1 MKNYTETK
9 IGRIIE
15 EEFDS
20 RMENAVFEYI
30 FDVGANKLKKITEE
44 DILKVEG
51 NALMTADFTQSLVR
65 CVVRI
70 VKECSYAEISK
81 YIRIYLFCEPKVNE
95 LYLYKDYFNRTGF
108 DELLCAL
115 DLGEDDVKKDYLKIY
130 VVVDEDSLE
139 REE

>member
-30 FDVGANKLKKITEE
+30 FDVGAKKLKKITEE

-65 CVVRI
+65 CAVRI

>member
-15 EEFDS
+15 EEFNS
-20 RMENAVFEYI
+20 RMENAVFGYI
-30 FDVGANKLKKITEE
+30 FDVGVNKLKKITEE

-51 NALMTADFTQSLVR
+51 NALMTADFTQALVR
-65 CVVRI
+65 CAVRI
-70 VKECSYAEISK
+70 VKECSYAEIIK

-95 LYLYKDYFNRTGF
+95 LYLYKDYFNRTVF
-108 DELLCAL
+108 DELLCTL
-115 DLGEDDVKKDYLKIY
+115 NLGEDDVKKDYLKIY

-139 REE
+139 SEE

>member
-15 EEFDS
+15 EEFNS
-20 RMENAVFEYI
+20 RMENAVFGYI
-30 FDVGANKLKKITEE
+30 FDVGVNKLKKITEE

-51 NALMTADFTQSLVR
+51 NALMTADFTQALVR
-65 CVVRI
+65 CAVRI
-70 VKECSYAEISK
+70 VKECSYAEIIK

-108 DELLCAL
+108 DELLCTL
-115 DLGEDDVKKDYLKIY
+115 NLGEDDVKKDYLKIY

-139 REE
+139 SEE

>member
-1 MKNYTETK
+1 
-9 IGRIIE
+9 
-15 EEFDS
+15 
-20 RMENAVFEYI
+20 MENAVFGYI

-51 NALMTADFTQSLVR
+51 NALMTADFTQALVR
-65 CVVRI
+65 CAVRI
-70 VKECSYAEISK
+70 VKECSYAEIIE

-108 DELLCAL
+108 DELLGAL

-130 VVVDEDSLE
+130 AVVDEDSLE
-139 REE
+139 GEE